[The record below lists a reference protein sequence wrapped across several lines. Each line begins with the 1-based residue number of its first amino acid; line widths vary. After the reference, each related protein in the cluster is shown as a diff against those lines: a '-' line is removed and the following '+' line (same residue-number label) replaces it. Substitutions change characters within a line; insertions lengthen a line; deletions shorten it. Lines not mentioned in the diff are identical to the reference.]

1 MPQEKHIEI
10 YMDNLS
16 VIVFAKNLVFHDRS
30 NHIDTRFHYLRD
42 CITNNKVEVKYIKI
56 QDRVAEFSQS
66 HSNIIFCQDKRYVRC
81 YKEIKF
87 KEGC

>member
-16 VIVFAKNLVFHDRS
+16 VIVFAKNLVFQS
-30 NHIDTRFHYLRD
+30 NHIDTRFHYLQD
-42 CITNNKVEVKYIKI
+42 CITNKKVEVKYIKT

-66 HSNIIFCQDKRYVRC
+66 YLNIIFLPR
-81 YKEIKF
+81 
-87 KEGC
+87 

>member
-16 VIVFAKNLVFHDRS
+16 VIVFAKNLVFHDKS
-30 NHIDTRFHYLRD
+30 NHIDTRFHYLQD
-42 CITNNKVEVKYIKI
+42 CITNKKVEVKYVKT

-66 HSNIIFCQDKRYVRC
+66 HSNIIFLPRY
-81 YKEIKF
+81 EI
-87 KEGC
+87 C